1 MQTTSGTS
9 LSGDAPDAEPTSSRG
24 PAQTRRRVGLLVAV
38 AVLAYAL
45 DVGTKVIAVQTLE
58 GQPPIPVLGNLLQL
72 RLTRNP
78 GAAFSLGT
86 SATFVLSLISIG
98 VVVVVA
104 WLGRRV
110 GSPVWAVALG
120 LLLGGAAGNLTDRV
134 AREPAPEQLLQGHVV
149 DFLELPNWPVF
160 NLADS
165 AIVLAAALIILQSFR
180 GVQIDGTRARS

>member
-1 MQTTSGTS
+1 MQTASGTS
-9 LSGDAPDAEPTSSRG
+9 LSGSDPDSEPQDPDRK
-24 PAQTRRRVGLLVAV
+24 PRRFGLLLAVAV
-38 AVLAYAL
+38 AAYAI
-45 DVGTKVIAVQTLE
+45 DVATKTVAVSSLT
-58 GQPPIPVLGNLLQL
+58 GQPPIEVFGDVLQL

-98 VVVVVA
+98 VVLVVA

-110 GSPVWAVALG
+110 VSPVWAVALG
-120 LLLGGAAGNLTDRV
+120 LLLGGAMGNLTDRMLR
-134 AREPAPEQLLQGHVV
+134 APAPEHPLQGHVV

-165 AIVLAAALIILQSFR
+165 AIVVAAGLIILQSFR
-180 GVQIDGTRARS
+180 GVQIDGGRTRR